1 LAIIGK
7 GGNAL
12 KSLDDYKEELP
23 EPFSVKHKVTRT
35 SEKYAPHI
43 HDPFEIMLILSDG
56 IRCLTGEGIYLLKKN
71 TLLIFNNMDLHQIS
85 MTNPGGINN
94 RYVLTFQPEL
104 IHSLSSPDTDL
115 LECFYFRPF
124 ADPFLLPLTGDQA
137 KEITALY
144 ERLIEA
150 NAGDRDACGHELL
163 IKFRLGEMLVRVNSL
178 YREKHGVGPDFRGG
192 NSERVYRIIN
202 YLHKNYTEEIS
213 LDRLAK
219 KFYINKFYLCTLFKS
234 ITGLSPAQYL
244 LNCRILK
251 AKNLLLRNYSVG
263 EVCDL
268 SGYNNM
274 SHFSRSFKQRT
285 GMSPKRYQM
294 IGDSTRNAKNL

>member
-1 LAIIGK
+1 M
-7 GGNAL
+7 
-12 KSLDDYKEELP
+12 KSLDDYREEFL

-35 SEKYAPHI
+35 SEKYTPHI
-43 HDPFEIMLILSDG
+43 HDPFELMLILSDG
-56 IRCLTGEGIYLLKKN
+56 ICCLTGGGICPLEKN
-71 TLLIFNNMDLHQIS
+71 TLLIFNNMDLHLIS
-85 MTNPGGINN
+85 MTNPGGIND

-104 IHSLSSPDTDL
+104 IHPLSSPDTDL

-137 KEITALY
+137 EEIVTLY

-150 NAGDRDACGHELL
+150 SAGNREAYGYSLL
-163 IKFRLGEMLVRVNSL
+163 IQFRLGEMLVRVNSL

-192 NSERVYRIIN
+192 SSERVYRIIN
-202 YLHKNYTEEIS
+202 YLHKNYMKEIS
-213 LDRLAK
+213 LDGLAK

-234 ITGLSPAQYL
+234 ITGLSPTQYL

-251 AKNLLLRNYSVG
+251 AKDLLLRDYSVE

-268 SGYNNM
+268 TGYNNM

-285 GMSPKRYQM
+285 GMSPKHYQLS
-294 IGDSTRNAKNL
+294 GDSARNAKIL